1 MADTIQRNMSAKS
14 EKVFKTML
22 SYIEAAYRRFTTKQ
36 ALVVDRLYIRFV
48 RHNRR
53 LIQVVRQVMSFLSIT
68 AATILF
74 IQSQAISKESS
85 RIVLIESDTPTEA
98 LLAKPGTYLG
108 EKFLFEQSHSGDVRV
123 KIGIWEAGAG
133 ESIIKEFPFTEYVL
147 MISGRVIVTEED
159 GASMEFV
166 AGDTFVIP
174 KGWSGTWDVKERMKK
189 QIVRIGSASL

>member
-1 MADTIQRNMSAKS
+1 M
-14 EKVFKTML
+14 
-22 SYIEAAYRRFTTKQ
+22 
-36 ALVVDRLYIRFV
+36 
-48 RHNRR
+48 
-53 LIQVVRQVMSFLSIT
+53 
-68 AATILF
+68 
-74 IQSQAISKESS
+74 
-85 RIVLIESDTPTEA
+85 IESDTPTKA

-123 KIGIWEAGAG
+123 KIGIWEADAG

-166 AGDTFVIP
+166 AGDTFVIL
-174 KGWSGTWDVKERMKK
+174 KGWSGTRDVKERMKK